1 MKDFRTYAVADSE
14 ARAGSPSS
22 KFLTHEEAWANN
34 IKTAQSR
41 ISYIFKVNKAERVT
55 REEAVALTKKYPT
68 VYIAERPE
76 GENIP
81 TFKPLDIPEPIIAE
95 PKPNNVPEI
104 SNEPKFNLAIDI
116 ADNIDELGRRDLFI
130 MASRY
135 RIKEANKLSNDDLRK
150 SIRECMK
157 EKIVPLSL
165 EKVELIR
172 EASKKK
178 MPYAEYRKYLIARHD
193 ENPTMNDYPYTP
205 EDDGERKQ

>member
-22 KFLTHEEAWANN
+22 KFLTHEEAWASN
-34 IKTAQSR
+34 IKTAKSR

-68 VYIAERPE
+68 ILIVEKPA
-76 GENIP
+76 GEDIP
-81 TFKPLDIPEPIIAE
+81 ISKPVEIPEPIPVI
-95 PKPNNVPEI
+95 PPIRPPLI
-104 SNEPKFNLAIDI
+104 SNEPKFNLAIEI
-116 ADNIDELGRRDLFI
+116 ADNIDEVGRRDLFI

-172 EASKKK
+172 EAAKKK
-178 MPYAEYRKYLIARHD
+178 MPYAEYRKYLIARHN

-205 EDDGERKQ
+205 EDDGERKK